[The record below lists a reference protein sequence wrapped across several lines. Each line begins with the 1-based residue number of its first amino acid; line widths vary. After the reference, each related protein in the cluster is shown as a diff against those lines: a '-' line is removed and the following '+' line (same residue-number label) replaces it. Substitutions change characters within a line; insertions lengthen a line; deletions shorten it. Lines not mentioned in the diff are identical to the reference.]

1 MPGGLPSEAIR
12 RSCEESKSCPLE
24 VLSAISPWNPLSTLS
39 FHQENSA
46 IAEGLVL
53 LKGRILES
61 SSFGVLCF
69 RWQPSGYPELL
80 WEFFWKVENGA
91 WHALLRLLK
100 YATVAASETDTKI
113 HRKRMTKRN
122 FKKCLTQAKRFANI
136 YKLSRDESTTNLE
149 NQRSINT
156 QTLKIL
162 KNFQRPAMVK
172 RSRDRANL
180 FAVKQRTEQS

>member
-1 MPGGLPSEAIR
+1 MPLRGPGLISHGLYVWP
-12 RSCEESKSCPLE
+12 PL
-24 VLSAISPWNPLSTLS
+24 PPLRVPL
-39 FHQENSA
+39 A
-46 IAEGLVL
+46 
-53 LKGRILES
+53 
-61 SSFGVLCF
+61 
-69 RWQPSGYPELL
+69 ELL
-80 WEFFWKVENGA
+80 QKIKKISDLCLTAHAMFVKVCQVTA
-91 WHALLRLLK
+91 R
-100 YATVAASETDTKI
+100 ETNLQFLF
-113 HRKRMTKRN
+113 KRMTKRN

>member
-1 MPGGLPSEAIR
+1 MPLRGTRLDFT
-12 RSCEESKSCPLE
+12 RS
-24 VLSAISPWNPLSTLS
+24 
-39 FHQENSA
+39 
-46 IAEGLVL
+46 
-53 LKGRILES
+53 
-61 SSFGVLCF
+61 
-69 RWQPSGYPELL
+69 
-80 WEFFWKVENGA
+80 
-91 WHALLRLLK
+91 LRM
-100 YATVAASETDTKI
+100 ASVAAPPRLNCYLKCKKNKRISDWCLTAHVMFVKVCQVTARETNLQI
-113 HRKRMTKRN
+113 LFKRLTKRK

>member
-1 MPGGLPSEAIR
+1 M
-12 RSCEESKSCPLE
+12 
-24 VLSAISPWNPLSTLS
+24 
-39 FHQENSA
+39 
-46 IAEGLVL
+46 
-53 LKGRILES
+53 
-61 SSFGVLCF
+61 
-69 RWQPSGYPELL
+69 
-80 WEFFWKVENGA
+80 
-91 WHALLRLLK
+91 LK

-113 HRKRMTKRN
+113 HRKRMTKRDV
-122 FKKCLTQAKRFANI
+122 KKCLTQAKRFANI

>member
-1 MPGGLPSEAIR
+1 MPLREPGLISHGLCVWP
-12 RSCEESKSCPLE
+12 PLPHLR
-24 VLSAISPWNPLSTLS
+24 VPL
-39 FHQENSA
+39 A
-46 IAEGLVL
+46 
-53 LKGRILES
+53 
-61 SSFGVLCF
+61 
-69 RWQPSGYPELL
+69 ELL
-80 WEFFWKVENGA
+80 QKNKKISDWCLTAHVMFVKVCQVTARETN
-91 WHALLRLLK
+91 LQILFKRL
-100 YATVAASETDTKI
+100 
-113 HRKRMTKRN
+113 TKRN

>member
-1 MPGGLPSEAIR
+1 MFVKVCQVTARETNL
-12 RSCEESKSCPLE
+12 
-24 VLSAISPWNPLSTLS
+24 
-39 FHQENSA
+39 Q
-46 IAEGLVL
+46 
-53 LKGRILES
+53 IL
-61 SSFGVLCF
+61 F
-69 RWQPSGYPELL
+69 
-80 WEFFWKVENGA
+80 
-91 WHALLRLLK
+91 
-100 YATVAASETDTKI
+100 
-113 HRKRMTKRN
+113 KRMTKK
-122 FKKCLTQAKRFANI
+122 FKKCLTKAKRFANI